1 MFNSKST
8 DHLGFVSRQLSSLL
22 ADEQLEPALQRLA
35 EASPPQYSQDIEYL
49 RGLLAGLSEDGP
61 SLGPN
66 PYRAMAAL
74 LPSVSGPKN
83 KFFREFVA
91 YVQQSKVV
99 FETYW
104 AGVVGLVWYLAA
116 LSAVALVVAIV
127 FGTFVIPSFENMFSQ
142 FGAPLPELTQA
153 VFVFGGLGIPL
164 FAVLLALVVGLV
176 VFFVAQFHRRIQQL
190 SPLPR
195 WPSWAPIVG
204 KIAESYNLGLFLN
217 YTRILRE
224 CDVNPEQAVADAAS
238 AANQPEGLSFGALGN
253 SDGNFAQLPVLTEL
267 GVAAK
272 LGNFDSEIIHQCDE
286 HIGNMALALALLEA
300 RDRFSL
306 ILKIAL
312 YLFVATLVVAMYLPI
327 FKMGSVI

>member
-49 RGLLAGLSEDGP
+49 RGLLAGSSEGGP

-74 LPSVSGPKN
+74 LPSVSGQKN
-83 KFFREFVA
+83 TFFREFVA

-116 LSAVALVVAIV
+116 VSAVALVVATV
-127 FGTFVIPSFENMFSQ
+127 FGTFVIPSFESMFSQ

-153 VFVFGGLGIPL
+153 VFAFGGLGIPL
-164 FAVLLALVVGLV
+164 FAFVLALVVGLV

-204 KIAESYNLGLFLN
+204 KIAESFNLGLFLN

-224 CDVNPEQAVADAAS
+224 CDVDPEQAVANAAS
-238 AANQPEGLSFGALGN
+238 AANQPEGLTFDALGN
-253 SDGNFAQLPVLTEL
+253 GDGNFAQLPVLTEL
-267 GVAAK
+267 GIAAK
-272 LGNFDSEIIHQCDE
+272 LGNFDAEIIHQCDE
-286 HIGNMALALALLEA
+286 HIGNMALALVEA

>member
-8 DHLGFVSRQLSSLL
+8 DNLAFVSRQLSNLL
-22 ADEQLEPALQRLA
+22 DEAQLEPALQKLT
-35 EASPPQYSQDIEYL
+35 EASPPEYSRDIEYL
-49 RGLLAGLSEDGP
+49 RNILAADFEAGP
-61 SLGPN
+61 QLGPN
-66 PYRAMAAL
+66 PYRAIERLLAA
-74 LPSVSGPKN
+74 VSGPKN
-83 KFFREFVA
+83 TLFREFVA

-116 LSAVALVVAIV
+116 VAAVALVVAIV
-127 FGTFVIPSFENMFSQ
+127 FGTSVIPSFNSMFSQ
-142 FGAPLPELTQA
+142 FSAPLPEFTQV
-153 VFVFGGLGIPL
+153 VFAFGGIGLPL
-164 FAVLLALVVGLV
+164 FAIVLALVVGIV
-176 VFFVAQFHRRIQQL
+176 VFAVSLFHRRIQQL

-195 WPSWAPIVG
+195 WPTWAPIIG

-217 YTRILRE
+217 FTRILRQSGVE
-224 CDVNPEQAVADAAS
+224 TKQAVAAAAA
-238 AANQPEGLSFGALGN
+238 AANQPDDLTYDQLGN
-253 SDGNFAQLPVLTEL
+253 SATSFAQLPILTEL

-272 LGNFDSEIIHQCDE
+272 LGEFDSEISHQCDQ
-286 HIGNMALALALLEA
+286 HLGNMSLVLVEA

>member
-1 MFNSKST
+1 MFKSKST
-8 DHLGFVSRQLSSLL
+8 DHLAFVSRQLSGLL
-22 ADEQLEPALQRLA
+22 ADEQLEPALQKLS

-49 RGLLAGLSEDGP
+49 RSLLAGSSDDGP
-61 SLGPN
+61 RLGPN

-74 LPSVSGPKN
+74 LPSVSGSKN
-83 KFFREFVA
+83 TFFREFVA

-104 AGVVGLVWYLAA
+104 AGVVGLVWYLAGV
-116 LSAVALVVAIV
+116 SAVALVVAII
-127 FGTFVIPSFENMFSQ
+127 FATSVIPSFESMFSQ

-153 VFVFGGLGIPL
+153 VFAFGGFGIPL
-164 FAVLLALVVGLV
+164 FAIALALVVGLV
-176 VFFVAQFHRRIQQL
+176 VFVVTQFHRRIQQL
-190 SPLPR
+190 TPLPR
-195 WPSWAPIVG
+195 WPSWAPIIG

-224 CDVNPEQAVADAAS
+224 SGVDPRQAVADAAS
-238 AANQPEGLSFGALGN
+238 AANQPEGLAYDSLG
-253 SDGNFAQLPVLTEL
+253 SGEGGFPQLPVITEL
-267 GVAAK
+267 GVASK
-272 LGNFDSEIIHQCDE
+272 LGNFDAEIIHQCDE
-286 HIGNMALALALLEA
+286 HIGNMVLALVEA